1 MKHWYWTLCT
11 FVCLLAGS
19 FIHTL
24 IDLSASCASLALLA
38 FAFTSS
44 LTTTLPLILAG
55 SRAAPS
61 TSQSTPS
68 TPPVC
73 HPLRSASSHFP
84 SHAISLLNPDHQN
97 KKKKPSLHTTTK
109 NHQAVK
115 QQPPRTPD
123 ETPVSTSLPP
133 SHSFLTPPS
142 PRTRK
147 HGRQRELAL
156 RAVARPATRVSYLG
170 RRAAVARTV
179 RAVEGRGISCNAT
192 RGGGDTARRR
202 VMPAGRDAVRRATL
216 VE

>member
-97 KKKKPSLHTTTK
+97 KKKKALPPHHHQKPSSRQATTPAHSRRNTRF
-109 NHQAVK
+109 N
-115 QQPPRTPD
+115 
-123 ETPVSTSLPP
+123 LPP
-133 SHSFLTPPS
+133 SLPFIPHTAIPSHPKTRQTERASS
-142 PRTRK
+142 PRR
-147 HGRQRELAL
+147 
-156 RAVARPATRVSYLG
+156 RPP
-170 RRAAVARTV
+170 
-179 RAVEGRGISCNAT
+179 
-192 RGGGDTARRR
+192 GDPR
-202 VMPAGRDAVRRATL
+202 
-216 VE
+216 